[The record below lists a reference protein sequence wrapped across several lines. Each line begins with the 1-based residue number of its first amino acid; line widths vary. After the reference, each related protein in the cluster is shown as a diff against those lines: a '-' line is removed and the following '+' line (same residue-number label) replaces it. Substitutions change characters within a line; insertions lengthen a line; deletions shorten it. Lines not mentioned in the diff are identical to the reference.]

1 MKDKVVFTNL
11 LPQTTKNTSIL
22 SSFAMTY
29 SITDNVKRNV
39 HMEGLTPPI
48 ALILTLIAGMDPSD
62 RMSPPGVAMV
72 VRDNFALS
80 C

>member
-29 SITDNVKRNV
+29 SITDSVKRNV
-39 HMEGLTPPI
+39 HMEGLTPQI
-48 ALILTLIAGMDPSD
+48 ALILNLTAGMDPSD
-62 RMSPPGVAMV
+62 RMLPPGVAMV
-72 VRDNFALS
+72 VRGNFALS